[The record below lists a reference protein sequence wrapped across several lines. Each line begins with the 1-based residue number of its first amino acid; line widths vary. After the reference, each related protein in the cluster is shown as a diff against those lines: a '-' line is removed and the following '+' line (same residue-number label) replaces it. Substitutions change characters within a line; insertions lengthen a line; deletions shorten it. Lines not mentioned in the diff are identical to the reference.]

1 VSECFRTFGR
11 RSIQSVL
18 ADAHRQIWVSPHR
31 RVKKNGRV
39 PHIVDPTPLI
49 GERLKAI
56 DAEFLP
62 RLQAAGQAVNDA
74 TTRRERRE
82 ARRLLASVSQEH
94 QAARRGV
101 NALRGLNWFIS
112 PRG

>member
-1 VSECFRTFGR
+1 M
-11 RSIQSVL
+11 
-18 ADAHRQIWVSPHR
+18 SPHW
-31 RVKKNGRV
+31 RVKQNGRV

-49 GERLKAI
+49 GQRLKAI

-62 RLQAAGQAVNDA
+62 RIQAAGQAVNDA

-94 QAARRGV
+94 QAARHEAK
-101 NALRGLNWFIS
+101 ALQGLNWFIS
-112 PRG
+112 PRR

>member
-1 VSECFRTFGR
+1 VGGEVNG
-11 RSIQSVL
+11 
-18 ADAHRQIWVSPHR
+18 AARQFWVSPHR

-56 DAEFLP
+56 DAEYLP
-62 RLQAAGQAVNDA
+62 RLQAAAQALNDA

-82 ARRLLASVSQEH
+82 AKRLLASVSQEH
-94 QAARRGV
+94 QAARRGAE
-101 NALRGLNWFIS
+101 ALRGLNWFIS
-112 PRG
+112 PRR